1 MKTVSPLL
9 SIMEGAGLN
18 AFPKGWCFSLSPEGF
33 ATSSKVGTHLLCAV
47 LDMIFHGRCQH
58 CCSANLELVLY
69 VGSLL
74 SVTVC
79 YVLGENR
86 YDRINSYETHE
97 LLAPPHP
104 TMPPISGW
112 TSWQDPT
119 LLGQHLC
126 KEGEM
131 ALLLVGTGGMVYKGA
146 FLTLLPWGTRHQDV
160 GSAHWSGSV
169 LFPAPATCSADL
181 IQSHLSKHILTETHP
196 CPQTSCDSS
205 LSWGPS
211 RAHTP
216 AFPLCCLW
224 DHLPHLLPPFNL
236 CAVPL
241 SINQISLPDPKCFL
255 PGIFPPHFLLPN
267 QT

>member
-1 MKTVSPLL
+1 MKTVSLLL

-18 AFPKGWCFSLSPEGF
+18 AFPKGRCFSLSPEGF
-33 ATSSKVGTHLLCAV
+33 ATSSKVGTHLLCCDGHDFSWKMPA
-47 LDMIFHGRCQH
+47 L
-58 CCSANLELVLY
+58 CSANPELVLY

-79 YVLGENR
+79 YVLWDNQ

-104 TMPPISGW
+104 TMPPTPGW
-112 TSWQDPT
+112 TSCRDPT
-119 LLGQHLC
+119 LLGQHPC

-131 ALLLVGTGGMVYKGA
+131 ALLLVGPGAKVYKGA
-146 FLTLLPWGTRHQDV
+146 FLTPLPWGTRHQDV

-181 IQSHLSKHILTETHP
+181 IQSHLSKRILTETHP
-196 CPQTSCDSS
+196 CPQTSYDS
-205 LSWGPS
+205 LWSWGPS
-211 RAHTP
+211 RAPMP

-224 DHLPHLLPPFNL
+224 DHLPHLLPPL
-236 CAVPL
+236 
-241 SINQISLPDPKCFL
+241 
-255 PGIFPPHFLLPN
+255 
-267 QT
+267 